1 MKYLLFNKVPYEY
14 GAEYDVTMVGSKERG
29 FGAYE
34 DKDAKILQKMH
45 GNLIS
50 ELSADSYDE
59 LKKKLSLPP
68 VSYRLFGTQQQ
79 EADKNPNAVY
89 AEKETSKKS
98 PEPKPGKSDK
108 PAEDLVEVG
117 EVTVEDPLEDT
128 E

>member
-89 AEKETSKKS
+89 AKKESKPAVESKK
-98 PEPKPGKSDK
+98 PAKDLIKVGKAK
-108 PAEDLVEVG
+108 
-117 EVTVEDPLEDT
+117 VEDPLGDKE
-128 E
+128 

>member
-14 GAEYDVTMVGSKERG
+14 GADFDVAMVGSKERG

-45 GNLIS
+45 GDLIT
-50 ELSADSYDE
+50 ELSIETYDE
-59 LKKKLSLPP
+59 LKKKLTTAP

-89 AEKETSKKS
+89 ATKQKGKKS
-98 PEPKPGKSDK
+98 SKPEASDK
-108 PAEDLVEVG
+108 PAEDLVKVG
-117 EVTVEDPLEDT
+117 KVEVEDPLADT